1 MADQKRRSGKFLSKT
16 TKTKEKSLTNLV
28 RFGRKD
34 EISIT
39 SSDWKDGRRVVEI
52 KYLADNLKCTECTEL
67 LHLK

>member
-39 SSDWKDGRRVVEI
+39 SSDWKDGRRVVEFFWEWATQE
-52 KYLADNLKCTECTEL
+52 YRRL
-67 LHLK
+67 